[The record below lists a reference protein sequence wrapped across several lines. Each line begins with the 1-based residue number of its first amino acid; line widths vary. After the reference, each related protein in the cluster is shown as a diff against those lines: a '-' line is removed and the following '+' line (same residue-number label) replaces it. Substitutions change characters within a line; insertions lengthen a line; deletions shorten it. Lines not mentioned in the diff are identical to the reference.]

1 MSRSAT
7 PATENAATSRWKRTK
22 TRPFATFPIG
32 TATFRHDSNTC
43 TCQEVLLEKIAPKY
57 RRIIT
62 DIYSIFFWFLLH
74 SFIIPHFLWVP
85 WQHPGSSWWFPT
97 SSHPSATLHREGRQR
112 AGSDD
117 RQGRCRWHIWHRSS
131 HSHRQSVEL
140 IHIYYHLLMMSF

>member
-1 MSRSAT
+1 MECKVSHPHVTKCHACHAKRCYVTVETSKNNAFCNVSHRYGNFLPRHQHVHMSRSAT
-7 PATENAATSRWKRTK
+7 PATQNEATSRWKRTK

-85 WQHPGSSWWFPT
+85 WQHPGSS
-97 SSHPSATLHREGRQR
+97 
-112 AGSDD
+112 
-117 RQGRCRWHIWHRSS
+117 
-131 HSHRQSVEL
+131 
-140 IHIYYHLLMMSF
+140 